1 MPKEEQDR
9 RIAGLSLNQS
19 SYDGVLQTPEK

>member
-1 MPKEEQDR
+1 MPKEEQER

-19 SYDGVLQTPEK
+19 RYDEVLQTPER

>member
-9 RIAGLSLNQS
+9 RISGLSLNQS
-19 SYDGVLQTPEK
+19 SYDGVLQTPER

>member
-1 MPKEEQDR
+1 MPKEEQER

-19 SYDGVLQTPEK
+19 RYDGVLQTPER